1 MPIIL
6 LTENVPFFFRSPI
19 FDECFGKYSPKRALL
34 PWYRSLSLNYRI
46 YPDIIRTPIRAY
58 SRPKLWVIFTP
69 FSLKNFWKP
78 PFLCLFGHILH
89 PYPPRLDYALAVYL
103 IPSFSQISIEK
114 VTVLQDHLWTSILQ
128 VMLVIQWW
136 IILVKIDL
144 NE

>member
-19 FDECFGKYSPKRALL
+19 FDECFGKYSSKRALL

-46 YPDIIRTPIRAY
+46 YPDIIRKPIRAY

-89 PYPPRLDYALAVYL
+89 PCPPRLDHALAVCL
-103 IPSFSQISIEK
+103 IPSFSQNFNRKSNSFTRSPLYLYFTSD
-114 VTVLQDHLWTSILQ
+114 VGDTVVNNLGDNWS
-128 VMLVIQWW
+128 
-136 IILVKIDL
+136 
-144 NE
+144 